1 MKSLLDTTQ
10 ILSVIKAVENWRHTL
25 TTCCVSGN
33 GWPSPSTAARNRPAP
48 TQLPASEEISRIRHL
63 ITRIKVD
70 AADLNEAERAQMGE
84 AVAVIRRH
92 RATYAIPSVR
102 PPL

>member
-1 MKSLLDTTQ
+1 MGPLRRHSLSQ
-10 ILSVIKAVENWRHTL
+10 
-25 TTCCVSGN
+25 
-33 GWPSPSTAARNRPAP
+33 
-48 TQLPASEEISRIRHL
+48 EEISRIRHF
-63 ITRIKVD
+63 IASIKVD
-70 AADLNEAERAQMGE
+70 TADLNEAERAQMGE